1 MNPSQNA
8 SLPAGLELPVLTD
21 VVEEAA
27 PPVLAEE
34 PPFELPDFDFSGEL
48 DAMATAMPDAAA
60 IELEIPEL
68 PLDDV
73 LDLGPMPAGNEP
85 VVDFSNLPSLDLDV
99 AALDELA
106 LGDVLPELQKAAPV
120 PPESEAAPA
129 GDLGAGVFNFVLT
142 PAVEKHPTTVSVE
155 PAPLH
160 DSAFDIP
167 ELTMEW
173 SEPVATPDVQ
183 SENATVAS
191 VPDSVGLARPVSIP
205 WPTEDA
211 PEAAGAIVPTADQ
224 DQGRG
229 PDGVSG
235 DGQVEPDVVAA
246 AEPVVDPFTSW
257 AENVEVEPTP
267 LMDVATEPVLAQQR
281 IDIDSLPTG
290 VLGGGVGPEPSSSWA
305 VTYAPSGEG
314 DELAGVPA
322 LPELDV
328 SFVETTEVHN
338 LPAEEPPSPSAG
350 VAESPT
356 EVDGNAW
363 LEQFVN
369 GELTELSAAA
379 NETEEVQPSVH
390 EEVVLD
396 LPHGIGLAEA
406 AAGLDSVA
414 VDLPVLEE
422 EEPSILASEL
432 DELQPEAGGEPEL
445 GTSAM
450 SPDRA
455 AMLDHVVPADGDLKD
470 GAAGVTTAEVE
481 ASFMPEANSSAAAV
495 PSPVQLP
502 DSEAMPDA
510 VAPLLE
516 RPEPIVGADTV
527 VEKSPE
533 PSCAVVDEQ
542 ALIDSLTQKILPR
555 MKVELSLWLQDALE
569 MQARQMLAGVMHQLK
584 EDYEMLFN
592 ETLRESLRQAIS
604 EIGRDERDGKS

>member
-48 DAMATAMPDAAA
+48 DAMATAMTDAVV

-68 PLDDV
+68 LLDDV
-73 LDLGPMPAGNEP
+73 LDVGPMPASNEP

-106 LGDVLPELQKAAPV
+106 LGEVLPELQKAVPV

-129 GDLGAGVFNFVLT
+129 GDLGAGVFDFVLT
-142 PAVEKHPTTVSVE
+142 PATTSAE
-155 PAPLH
+155 PAPLP
-160 DSAFDIP
+160 DSALDIP
-167 ELTMEW
+167 ELIMEW
-173 SEPVATPDVQ
+173 SEPVAAPEVQ
-183 SENATVAS
+183 SESATVAS

-211 PEAAGAIVPTADQ
+211 PEAAVAVVPTADQ
-224 DQGRG
+224 DQGRV

-257 AENVEVEPTP
+257 AENVEVDPTP
-267 LMDVATEPVLAQQR
+267 PMDVATEPVLAQQR

-390 EEVVLD
+390 EEVAVD

-422 EEPSILASEL
+422 EEPPILASEL
-432 DELQPEAGGEPEL
+432 DELLPRAGGAPEL
-445 GTSAM
+445 ATSAM
-450 SPDRA
+450 SPDWA
-455 AMLDHVVPADGDLKD
+455 TVPDDDSPSVLDLEDAVASACAVV
-470 GAAGVTTAEVE
+470 VE
-481 ASFMPEANSSAAAV
+481 APFMPEPSRSAAAGLSSV
-495 PSPVQLP
+495 PPS
-502 DSEAMPDA
+502 SEVMPA
-510 VAPLLE
+510 PAEPLLE
-516 RPEPIVGADTV
+516 ISEPVVGADEV

>member
-1 MNPSQNA
+1 M
-8 SLPAGLELPVLTD
+8 LTD

-73 LDLGPMPAGNEP
+73 LDVGPMPASNEP

-106 LGDVLPELQKAAPV
+106 LGEVLPELQKAVPV
-120 PPESEAAPA
+120 PPENEAAPA
-129 GDLGAGVFNFVLT
+129 GDLGAGVFDFVLT
-142 PAVEKHPTTVSVE
+142 PATTSAE
-155 PAPLH
+155 PAPLP
-160 DSAFDIP
+160 DSALDIP

-173 SEPVATPDVQ
+173 SEPVAAPDVQ
-183 SENATVAS
+183 SESATVAS

-205 WPTEDA
+205 WPTDDV
-211 PEAAGAIVPTADQ
+211 PEAAVAIVPTADQ
-224 DQGRG
+224 DQGRV

-235 DGQVEPDVVAA
+235 DGQVEPDVAA
-246 AEPVVDPFTSW
+246 AEPVVDRFASW
-257 AENVEVEPTP
+257 AENVEVDPTP

-281 IDIDSLPTG
+281 IDIDSLPSG

-314 DELAGVPA
+314 DELASVPA

-390 EEVVLD
+390 EEVALD

-422 EEPSILASEL
+422 EEPPILASEL
-432 DELQPEAGGEPEL
+432 DELLPGASGSSEL

-455 AMLDHVVPADGDLKD
+455 TMLDHVVPVDGDLKD
-470 GAAGVTTAEVE
+470 GAAGVTTVEVE
-481 ASFMPEANSSAAAV
+481 ASFMPESSVAAV
-495 PSPVQLP
+495 SSPVPQP
-502 DSEAMPDA
+502 GPEAMPDA

-516 RPEPIVGADTV
+516 RPEPVVGADTV